1 MKKFYAV
8 IFFGIVGCF
17 KLIHLDLLYGNR
29 LISPEKYE
37 KETNETSKSIDDFV
51 EAIRKDVKDADQ

>member
-17 KLIHLDLLYGNR
+17 KLIHLDLMYGNR

-37 KETNETSKSIDDFV
+37 KEIKKTSKAIEDCT
-51 EAIRKDVKDADQ
+51 EAIRKDVKDVD

>member
-1 MKKFYAV
+1 MKKLYAV

-37 KETNETSKSIDDFV
+37 KETNEASKSVDGFV
-51 EAIRKDVKDADQ
+51 EAIRKDVKDAD

>member
-29 LISPEKYE
+29 LISPEKYDE
-37 KETNETSKSIDDFV
+37 EINKTSKAIEDCT
-51 EAIRKDVKDADQ
+51 EAIRKDVKDVD

>member
-37 KETNETSKSIDDFV
+37 KETNETSKSIEDFMD
-51 EAIRKDVKDADQ
+51 AIRKDVKDADQ

>member
-1 MKKFYAV
+1 VKKFYAV
-8 IFFGIVGCF
+8 MFNGIVRCF

-37 KETNETSKSIDDFV
+37 KEINGTSKTIDDCI
-51 EAIRKDVKDADQ
+51 EAIRKDVKNADQ

>member
-17 KLIHLDLLYGNR
+17 KLIHLDLMYGNR

-37 KETNETSKSIDDFV
+37 KETNKTAKSIEDCI
-51 EAIRKDVKDADQ
+51 EGIWKDVKDAD

>member
-37 KETNETSKSIDDFV
+37 KETNETSKSIEDFMDV
-51 EAIRKDVKDADQ
+51 IRKDVKDDD